1 MTATAARDRLW
12 PLWGAAAGIAGFT
25 ATVLMDTRPESELL
39 AAEQGRQFTLDASYM
54 NEVAHTS
61 NYLGFLIG
69 FVAVACLI
77 VFAAAWRSRV
87 EQQHTRSI
95 AASVVTGGLL
105 VSAAG
110 LALAYGWKG
119 ALANYGYT
127 GNEFGMFDD
136 PGLYVYYILTDF
148 GPYIPWLGVLVSFAG
163 VAWLAWAERL
173 VSRILGTLLAL
184 YVVFIAAAYAI
195 MGVPGLAGPLSGAVL
210 AVASLWLVVGR
221 SRVTLR
227 PLVVAPRRGAPA
239 MVEAPVVAEPTAD
252 SPAQS

>member
-1 MTATAARDRLW
+1 MTSAVARDRLW
-12 PLWGAAAGIAGFT
+12 PLWGVAAGIAGLT

-39 AAEQGRQFTLDASYM
+39 AADEGREFMMDASYM
-54 NEVAHTS
+54 NELAHTS

-105 VSAAG
+105 VSAGG

-163 VAWLAWAERL
+163 MAWLAWAERL

-184 YVVFIAAAYAI
+184 YVVFIAAAYAV
-195 MGVPGLAGPLSGAVL
+195 MGVPGLAGPLSGGVL
-210 AVASLWLVVGR
+210 AAASLWLVVGR

-227 PLVVAPRRGAPA
+227 PLVVAPRRTAA
-239 MVEAPVVAEPTAD
+239 ATVEAPVIEAAAE

>member
-1 MTATAARDRLW
+1 MTAAVARDRLW
-12 PLWGAAAGIAGFT
+12 PLWGVAAGIAGFT

-39 AAEQGRQFTLDASYM
+39 AAEQGRKFTLDASYM

-69 FVAVACLI
+69 FVAVACLV

-87 EQQHTRSI
+87 ELQHTRSI
-95 AASVVTGGLL
+95 AASVVSGGLL

-127 GNEFGMFDD
+127 GNEFGLFDD
-136 PGLYVYYILTDF
+136 AGLYVYYILTDF

-163 VAWLAWAERL
+163 MAWLAWAERL

-210 AVASLWLVVGR
+210 AAASLWLVIGR

-227 PLVVAPRRGAPA
+227 PLVVAPRRSAPA
-239 MVEAPVVAEPTAD
+239 TLETPVVAESAAESPT
-252 SPAQS
+252 QS

>member
-12 PLWGAAAGIAGFT
+12 PLWGAAAGLTGFT
-25 ATVLMDTRPESELL
+25 ATVLMDTRAESEL
-39 AAEQGRQFTLDASYM
+39 AAADEGRAITLDASYM
-54 NEVAHTS
+54 NEIAHTT

-77 VFAAAWRSRV
+77 AFAAAWRSRV
-87 EQQHTRSI
+87 ELQHTRSI
-95 AASVVTGGLL
+95 AAAVVSGGAL
-105 VSAAG
+105 VTAAG

-136 PGLYVYYILTDF
+136 PGLYIYFVLTDF

-163 VAWLAWAERL
+163 IAWLAWAERL
-173 VSRILGTLLAL
+173 VSRILGTILAL
-184 YVVFIAAAYAI
+184 YVVAIGAAYALT
-195 MGVPGLAGPLSGAVL
+195 GVPGLAGPASGLVL
-210 AVASLWLVVGR
+210 ALTGIWLTVGR

-227 PLVVAPRRGAPA
+227 PLTISGRRAAPA
-239 MVEAPVVAEPTAD
+239 TLENPVVGSPAAEPSA
-252 SPAQS
+252 PA